1 MGITTSARLAKAVF
15 IGALVLT
22 LDASIQEFA
31 ELVSLSDDARR
42 ERFHLP
48 PACTPIISAVKPAAP
63 NASRLTVFVDCGVQT
78 TVPSSP
84 IEPTSWRDK

>member
-1 MGITTSARLAKAVF
+1 LIRLAKAV
-15 IGALVLT
+15 IVGALVVT

-48 PACTPIISAVKPAAP
+48 PACTPIIGAVRPAAP
-63 NASRLTVFVDCGVQT
+63 RASRLIVSVDCRAPT
-78 TVPSSP
+78 AVPSSP

>member
-1 MGITTSARLAKAVF
+1 MTAIKIAKGVV
-15 IGALVLT
+15 IGALALT

-31 ELVSLSDDARR
+31 ELISLSDDARR

-63 NASRLTVFVDCGVQT
+63 NAGHLVVFVDCSVAT
-78 TVPSSP
+78 TVLSSP
-84 IEPTSWRDK
+84 IEPTFWRDK

>member
-1 MGITTSARLAKAVF
+1 MASGVARGVAV
-15 IGALVLT
+15 GALAIVLA

-48 PACTPIISAVKPAAP
+48 SACTPIIGAVKPAVP
-63 NASRLTVFVDCGVQT
+63 NSSRLIVVVGCSAPT
-78 TVPSSP
+78 TAPSSP
-84 IEPTSWRDK
+84 VGPASWTNK